1 MTELKFDRK
10 TVDMLAG
17 MPDEKLGALAALL
30 AASKG
35 LTREGGIKP
44 DSARRLKEVMK
55 NLSDEDVERIN
66 ELIEIYKNN

>member
-1 MTELKFDRK
+1 MKFDRK
-10 TVDMLAG
+10 TVDTLLD

>member
-1 MTELKFDRK
+1 MKFDRK

-35 LTREGGIKP
+35 LTRDGGIKP
-44 DSARRLKEVMK
+44 DSARKLKEVMR
-55 NLSDEDVERIN
+55 NLSDGDIERIS

>member
-1 MTELKFDRK
+1 MKFDRK

-35 LTREGGIKP
+35 LTQDGGLKA
-44 DSARRLKEVMK
+44 DSARKLKEVMR
-55 NLSDEDVERIN
+55 NLSDGDIERIS
-66 ELIEIYKNN
+66 ELIEIYKKN